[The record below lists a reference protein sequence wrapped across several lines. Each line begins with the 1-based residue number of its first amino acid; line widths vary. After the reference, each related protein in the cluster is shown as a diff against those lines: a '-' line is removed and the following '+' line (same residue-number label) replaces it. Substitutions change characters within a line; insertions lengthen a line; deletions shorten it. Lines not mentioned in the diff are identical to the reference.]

1 MSDKQTP
8 NPSTTDDTP
17 ATSETAPD
25 TRLQRVFKIG
35 STLIVEDESQVDLSN
50 EQVRDA
56 LAFQYPEVANATI
69 STSEQNGQ
77 QIVSYMAKPGR
88 KG

>member
-1 MSDKQTP
+1 MSDNQKPQTAA
-8 NPSTTDDTP
+8 SDDTT
-17 ATSETAPD
+17 ASSED

-35 STLIVEDESQVDLSN
+35 STLIVEDEGQVAMSN

-69 STSEQNGQ
+69 STAEQDGRL
-77 QIVSYMAKPGR
+77 VVEFMHRPGR

>member
-1 MSDKQTP
+1 MREQETP
-8 NPSTTDDTP
+8 ETN
-17 ATSETAPD
+17 ETASTPEE

-35 STLIVEDESQVDLSN
+35 STLIVEDARQTKLSN

-77 QIVSYMAKPGR
+77 LIVEYMAKPGR